1 MILRMLKYLK
11 PYWIIAL
18 LAPMLMLLEVV
29 MDLLQPI
36 LMARIIDI
44 GVESGDIGFIL
55 TRGLSMLGIA
65 LIGAAGGL
73 GCVAL
78 SNIAAQNFAADL
90 RLDIFKKVQSY
101 SFSELDKFKTGSL
114 ITRLTND
121 VSQVQMVVAMMMRL
135 MVRAPLLF
143 FGGLTMAFT
152 INARMALVLVA
163 TVPLLAIVLTVLIKK
178 GFALFS
184 LVQKKVDRVN
194 VVLQENLAGI
204 RVVKAFNRAEYEQE
218 RFDKAINDLM
228 DNMIKVAKVSSFA
241 MPVVMLIMNIGVIA
255 VIWVGGIEL
264 RLGHMKIGEIMAF
277 ITYAGQILF
286 SMAMM
291 AMVLMFVSRGK
302 ASADR
307 IIEVLN
313 VEPSI
318 KDDISKDRDIPKD
331 SSIEFVDV
339 SFGYGG
345 ENHTMVLKNISLAIC
360 PGETVAILGTT
371 GSGKSSLI
379 SLIPRLYD
387 ATKGKIL
394 LGGTDV
400 KEIPINVLREMI
412 GMVLQETI
420 IISGTIEDNIR
431 FGKEDATEEQIIQA
445 AKNAQ
450 IHDFIVSLPD
460 GYKTSLGQR
469 GVNLSGGQKQR
480 IDIARA
486 LVKKPA
492 VLVLDD
498 STSAVDAETEWKIH
512 NAIKHYAKDTTCI
525 IVAQRIASVMDA
537 DKILLLEE
545 GKISAQGT
553 HQYLLSKSPVYQEM
567 YRSQTEEE
575 AS

>member
-1 MILRMLKYLK
+1 MMKFLK

-29 MDLLQPI
+29 MDLLQPM
-36 LMARIIDI
+36 LMARIIDL
-44 GVESGDIGFIL
+44 GVNSGDVRFIL
-55 TRGLSMLGIA
+55 TNGLVMLGIA
-65 LIGAAGGL
+65 IMGAAGGL

-90 RLDIFKKVQSY
+90 RLDVFKKVQSY

-121 VSQVQMVVAMMMRL
+121 VTQVQMVVAMMMRL

-143 FGGLTMAFT
+143 FGGLTMAFA

-163 TVPLLAIVLTVLIKK
+163 TVPLLAIVLAILIKK
-178 GFALFS
+178 GFALFG
-184 LVQKKVDRVN
+184 LAQKKLDRVN
-194 VVLQENLAGI
+194 AVLQENLAGI
-204 RVVKAFNRAEYEQE
+204 KVVKAFDRAEYEQK
-218 RFDKAINDLM
+218 RFKKAISDLM

-264 RLGHMKIGEIMAF
+264 SLGHMEIGEIMAF

-307 IIEVLN
+307 LIEVLD

-318 KDDISKDRDIPKD
+318 KDDIGKVMYVPKD
-331 SSIEFVDV
+331 SSIEFRDV

-345 ENHTMVLKNISLAIC
+345 ENQTMTLRNISFTVR
-360 PGETVAILGTT
+360 PGETIAILGTT
-371 GSGKSSLI
+371 GSGKSTLV

-387 ATKGKIL
+387 ATKGMVL
-394 LGGTDV
+394 LGGIDT
-400 KEIPINVLREMI
+400 KKIPLNALRERI

-420 IISGTIEDNIR
+420 IISGSIEENIR
-431 FGKEDATEEQIIQA
+431 FGKEDATEEQVIQA
-445 AKNAQ
+445 AKAAQ
-450 IHDFIVSLPD
+450 IHEFILSLPE

-486 LVKKPA
+486 LVKKPS
-492 VLVLDD
+492 VLILDD
-498 STSAVDAETEWKIH
+498 STSAVDSETEWNIH
-512 NAIKHYAKDTTCI
+512 NAIRRHTKDTTCI

-537 DKILLLEE
+537 DSILLLDE
-545 GKISAQGT
+545 GKIAAQGK
-553 HQYLLSKSPVYQEM
+553 HNYLLANSPVYLEL

>member
-1 MILRMLKYLK
+1 MLKYLK
-11 PYWIIAL
+11 PYWVIAM

-29 MDLLQPI
+29 MDLLQPM
-36 LMARIIDI
+36 LMARIIDL
-44 GVESGDIGFIL
+44 GVKTGDVGFIL
-55 TRGLSMLGIA
+55 TSGLGMLGIA
-65 LIGAAGGL
+65 FIGVAGGL

-101 SFSELDKFKTGSL
+101 SFSELDRFRTGSL

-121 VSQVQMVVAMMMRL
+121 VAQVQMVVAMMMRL
-135 MVRAPLLF
+135 MIRAPLLF
-143 FGGLTMAFT
+143 FGGLAMAFT
-152 INARMALVLVA
+152 INTRMALVLVA
-163 TVPLLAIVLTVLIKK
+163 TVPLLAIVLAILIKK
-178 GFALFS
+178 GFSLFG
-184 LVQKKVDRVN
+184 LAQKKLDRVN
-194 VVLQENLAGI
+194 TVLQENLAGI
-204 RVVKAFNRAEYEQE
+204 RVVKAFDRPEYEQE
-218 RFDKAINDLM
+218 RFNKAINDLM

-241 MPVVMLIMNIGVIA
+241 MPVVMLIMNMGIIA

-264 RLGHMKIGEIMAF
+264 SAGNMEIGEIMAF

-286 SMAMM
+286 SIAMM

-313 VEPSI
+313 VETSI
-318 KDDISKDRDIPKD
+318 KDDTGKDVCIPND
-331 SSIEFVDV
+331 SGIEFVDV

-345 ENHTMVLKNISLAIC
+345 ENQAMALKNISFTVRS
-360 PGETVAILGTT
+360 GETVAILGTT
-371 GSGKSSLI
+371 GSGKSTLI

-387 ATKGKIL
+387 TTKGKVL
-394 LGGTDV
+394 LGGMDV
-400 KEIPINVLREMI
+400 KKIQLNVLRETV

-420 IISGTIEDNIR
+420 IISGSIEENIR
-431 FGKEDATEEQIIQA
+431 FGKQEATEEQVIRA
-445 AKNAQ
+445 AKTAQ
-450 IHDFIVSLPD
+450 IHDFIAGLPD

-486 LVKKPA
+486 IVKKPS
-492 VLVLDD
+492 VLILDD
-498 STSAVDAETEWKIH
+498 STSAVDSETEWNIH
-512 NAIKHYAKDTTCI
+512 NEIKRYTKDITCI

-537 DKILLLEE
+537 DNILLLDD
-545 GKISAQGT
+545 GKIAAQGT
-553 HQYLLSKSPVYQEM
+553 HAYLLANSPVYLEL

>member
-1 MILRMLKYLK
+1 MMKFLK
-11 PYWIIAL
+11 PYWVIAL

-29 MDLLQPI
+29 MDLLQPM
-36 LMARIIDI
+36 LMARIIDL
-44 GVESGDIGFIL
+44 GVNSGDVRFIL
-55 TRGLSMLGIA
+55 TNGLVMLGIA
-65 LIGAAGGL
+65 IMGAAGGL

-90 RLDIFKKVQSY
+90 RLDVFKKVQSY

-121 VSQVQMVVAMMMRL
+121 VTQVQMVVAMMMRL

-143 FGGLTMAFT
+143 FGGLTMAFA

-163 TVPLLAIVLTVLIKK
+163 TVPLLAIVLAILIKK
-178 GFALFS
+178 GFALFG
-184 LVQKKVDRVN
+184 LAQKKLDRVN
-194 VVLQENLAGI
+194 AVLQENLAGI
-204 RVVKAFNRAEYEQE
+204 KVVKAFDRAEYEQK
-218 RFDKAINDLM
+218 RFKKAISDLM

-264 RLGHMKIGEIMAF
+264 RLGNMEIGEIMAF

-307 IIEVLN
+307 LIEVLD

-318 KDDISKDRDIPKD
+318 KDDIGKVMYVPKD
-331 SSIEFVDV
+331 SSIEFRDV

-345 ENHTMVLKNISLAIC
+345 ENQTMTLRNISFTVR
-360 PGETVAILGTT
+360 PGETIAILGTT
-371 GSGKSSLI
+371 GSGKSTLV

-387 ATKGKIL
+387 ATKGMVL
-394 LGGTDV
+394 LGGIDT
-400 KEIPINVLREMI
+400 KKIPLNALRERI

-420 IISGTIEDNIR
+420 IISGSIEENIR
-431 FGKEDATEEQIIQA
+431 FGKEDATEEQVIQA
-445 AKNAQ
+445 AKAAQ
-450 IHDFIVSLPD
+450 IHEFILSLPE

-486 LVKKPA
+486 LVKKPS
-492 VLVLDD
+492 VLILDD
-498 STSAVDAETEWKIH
+498 STSAVDSETEWNIH
-512 NAIKHYAKDTTCI
+512 NAIRRHTKDTTCI

-537 DKILLLEE
+537 DSILLLDE
-545 GKISAQGT
+545 GKIAAQGK
-553 HQYLLSKSPVYQEM
+553 HNYLLANSPVYLEL

-575 AS
+575 AN

>member
-1 MILRMLKYLK
+1 MMKYLK

-29 MDLLQPI
+29 MDLLQPM
-36 LMARIIDI
+36 LMARIIDL
-44 GVESGDIGFIL
+44 GVKSGDVGFIL
-55 TRGLSMLGIA
+55 TSGLGMLGIA

-90 RLDIFKKVQSY
+90 RLEIFKKVQSY
-101 SFSELDKFKTGSL
+101 SFSEINKFKTGSL

-121 VSQVQMVVAMMMRL
+121 VAQVQMVVAMMMRL

-143 FGGLTMAFT
+143 FGGLTMAFA

-163 TVPLLAIVLTVLIKK
+163 TVPLLAIVLAILIKK
-178 GFALFS
+178 GFALFG
-184 LVQKKVDRVN
+184 LAQIKLDRVN

-204 RVVKAFNRAEYEQE
+204 RVVKAFDRAEYEQE
-218 RFDKAINDLM
+218 RFDKVIYDLM

-241 MPVVMLIMNIGVIA
+241 MPVVILIMNIGVIA

-264 RLGHMKIGEIMAF
+264 SLGYMEIGEIMAF
-277 ITYAGQILF
+277 ITYSGQILF

-291 AMVLMFVSRGK
+291 AMVLLFVSRGK

-307 IIEVLN
+307 IIEVLD

-318 KDDISKDRDIPKD
+318 KDDTGNDTYIPKD
-331 SSIEFVDV
+331 SSIEFIDV
-339 SFGYGG
+339 SLGYGG
-345 ENHTMVLKNISLAIC
+345 ENQTMVLKDISFNIY

-387 ATKGKIL
+387 ATKGMVL
-394 LGGTDV
+394 LGGMNV
-400 KEIPINVLREMI
+400 KKIPLNVIRAMI

-431 FGKEDATEEQIIQA
+431 FGKEEATEEQVIQA
-445 AKNAQ
+445 AKTAQ
-450 IHDFIVSLPD
+450 IHDFIASLPD

-498 STSAVDAETEWKIH
+498 STSAVDAETEWNIH
-512 NAIKHYAKDTTCI
+512 NAIKHHTKNTTCI
-525 IVAQRIASVMDA
+525 IVAQRIASIMDA
-537 DKILLLEE
+537 DNILLLEE
-545 GKISAQGT
+545 GKIAAQGT
-553 HQYLLSKSPVYQEM
+553 HKYLLANSPVYLEL

>member
-1 MILRMLKYLK
+1 MLKYLK

-18 LAPMLMLLEVV
+18 LAPILMLLEVV
-29 MDLLQPI
+29 MDLLQPM
-36 LMARIIDI
+36 LMARIIDL
-44 GVESGDIGFIL
+44 GVKTGDVGFIL
-55 TRGLSMLGIA
+55 TSGYRMLGIA

-90 RLDIFKKVQSY
+90 RLDIFKKVQSF
-101 SFSELDKFKTGSL
+101 SFCELDKFKTGSL

-121 VSQVQMVVAMMMRL
+121 VAQVQMVVAMMMRL

-143 FGGLTMAFT
+143 LGGLTMAFV

-163 TVPLLAIVLTVLIKK
+163 TVPFLAIVIAVLIKK
-178 GFALFS
+178 GFALFG
-184 LVQKKVDRVN
+184 LAQKKLDRVN
-194 VVLQENLAGI
+194 IVLQENLAGV
-204 RVVKAFNRAEYEQE
+204 RVVKSFDRAEYEQE
-218 RFDKAINDLM
+218 RFNIAINDLM

-264 RLGHMKIGEIMAF
+264 SLGHMEIGEIMAF

-307 IIEVLN
+307 IIEVLD
-313 VEPSI
+313 VEPQI
-318 KDDISKDRDIPKD
+318 KDITDEDMYIPKD
-331 SSIEFVDV
+331 NSVKFIDV

-345 ENHTMVLKNISLAIC
+345 ENRTMALKNISFTVR

-379 SLIPRLYD
+379 NLIPRLYD
-387 ATKGKIL
+387 AAKGMVL

-400 KEIPINVLREMI
+400 KKIPLKVLRDMI

-431 FGKEDATEEQIIQA
+431 FGKEEATAEQIIQA
-445 AKNAQ
+445 AKIAQ
-450 IHDFIVSLPD
+450 VHDFIISLPD

-492 VLVLDD
+492 VLILDD
-498 STSAVDAETEWKIH
+498 STSAVDSETEWNIH
-512 NAIKHYAKDTTCI
+512 NAIKLQTKDITCI
-525 IVAQRIASVMDA
+525 IVAQKIASIMDA
-537 DKILLLEE
+537 DNILLLHE
-545 GKISAQGT
+545 GKIIAQGT
-553 HQYLLSKSPVYQEM
+553 HHYLLANSPVYLDI
-567 YRSQTEEE
+567 YGSQTEEE

>member
-1 MILRMLKYLK
+1 MMLKYLK

-18 LAPMLMLLEVV
+18 LAPMLMLLEVI
-29 MDLLQPI
+29 MDLLQPM
-36 LMARIIDI
+36 LMARIIDV
-44 GVESGDIGFIL
+44 GVTSGDIRFVITSGF
-55 TRGLSMLGIA
+55 SMLGIA

-73 GCVAL
+73 GCVVL

-90 RLDIFKKVQSY
+90 RLDIFKKVQSF
-101 SFSELDKFKTGSL
+101 SFTELDKFKTGSL

-121 VSQVQMVVAMMMRL
+121 VAQVQMVVAMMMRL

-143 FGGLTMAFT
+143 FGGLTMAFV
-152 INARMALVLVA
+152 INTRMALVLVA
-163 TVPLLAIVLTVLIKK
+163 TVPFLAIVLAILIKK
-178 GFALFS
+178 GFAFFGLA
-184 LVQKKVDRVN
+184 QKKLDRVN

-204 RVVKAFNRAEYEQE
+204 RVVKAFDRAEYEQE
-218 RFDKAINDLM
+218 RFNIAINDLM
-228 DNMIKVAKVSSFA
+228 DNMIKVAKISSFA

-264 RLGHMKIGEIMAF
+264 SLGHMEIGEIMAF

-307 IIEVLN
+307 IIEVLD
-313 VEPSI
+313 VEPQI
-318 KDDISKDRDIPKD
+318 KDSTDKDMCIPED
-331 SSIEFVDV
+331 SSVKFIDV

-345 ENHTMVLKNISLAIC
+345 ENHALALKNLSFSVR

-371 GSGKSSLI
+371 GSGKSTLI
-379 SLIPRLYD
+379 NLIPRLYD
-387 ATKGKIL
+387 ATKGMVL
-394 LGGTDV
+394 LGGMEV
-400 KEIPINVLREMI
+400 SKIPLNMLRGMI

-431 FGKEDATEEQIIQA
+431 FGKEEATEEQVIQA
-445 AKNAQ
+445 AKIAQ
-450 IHDFIVSLPD
+450 IHDFITSLPD

-492 VLVLDD
+492 VLILDD
-498 STSAVDAETEWKIH
+498 STSAVDSETEWNIH
-512 NAIKHYAKDTTCI
+512 NAIKRYTKEITCI

-537 DKILLLEE
+537 DNILLLHE
-545 GKISAQGT
+545 GQIAAQGT
-553 HQYLLSKSPVYQEM
+553 HQYLLANSSVYLEI

-575 AS
+575 AG

>member
-1 MILRMLKYLK
+1 MLKYLK
-11 PYWIIAL
+11 PYWVIAM

-29 MDLLQPI
+29 MDLLQPM
-36 LMARIIDI
+36 LMARIIDL
-44 GVESGDIGFIL
+44 GVKTGDVGFIL
-55 TRGLSMLGIA
+55 TSGLGMLGIA
-65 LIGAAGGL
+65 FIGVAGGL

-101 SFSELDKFKTGSL
+101 SFSELDRFRTGSL

-121 VSQVQMVVAMMMRL
+121 VAQVQMVVAMMMRL
-135 MVRAPLLF
+135 MIRAPLLF
-143 FGGLTMAFT
+143 FGGLAMAFT
-152 INARMALVLVA
+152 INTRMALVLVA
-163 TVPLLAIVLTVLIKK
+163 TVPLLAIVLAILIKK
-178 GFALFS
+178 GFSLFG
-184 LVQKKVDRVN
+184 LAQKKLDRVN
-194 VVLQENLAGI
+194 TVLQENLAGI
-204 RVVKAFNRAEYEQE
+204 RVVKAFDRPEYEQE
-218 RFDKAINDLM
+218 RFNKAINDLM

-241 MPVVMLIMNIGVIA
+241 MPVVMLIMNMGIIA

-264 RLGHMKIGEIMAF
+264 SAGNMEIGEIMAF

-286 SMAMM
+286 SIAMM

-313 VEPSI
+313 VETSI
-318 KDDISKDRDIPKD
+318 KDDTGKDVCIPND
-331 SSIEFVDV
+331 SDIEFVDV

-345 ENHTMVLKNISLAIC
+345 ENQAMALKNISFTVRS
-360 PGETVAILGTT
+360 GETVAILGTT
-371 GSGKSSLI
+371 GSGKSTLI

-387 ATKGKIL
+387 TTKGKVL
-394 LGGTDV
+394 LGGMDV
-400 KEIPINVLREMI
+400 KKIQLNVLRETV

-420 IISGTIEDNIR
+420 IISGSIEENIR
-431 FGKEDATEEQIIQA
+431 FGKQEATEEQVIRA
-445 AKNAQ
+445 AKTAQ
-450 IHDFIVSLPD
+450 IHDFIAGLPD

-486 LVKKPA
+486 IVKKPS
-492 VLVLDD
+492 VLILDD
-498 STSAVDAETEWKIH
+498 STSAVDSETEWNIH
-512 NAIKHYAKDTTCI
+512 NEIKRYTKDITCI

-537 DKILLLEE
+537 DNILLLDD
-545 GKISAQGT
+545 GKIAAQGT
-553 HQYLLSKSPVYQEM
+553 HAYLLANSPVYLEL

>member
-1 MILRMLKYLK
+1 MMKFLK

-29 MDLLQPI
+29 MDLLQPM
-36 LMARIIDI
+36 LMARIIDL
-44 GVESGDIGFIL
+44 GVNSGDVRFIL
-55 TRGLSMLGIA
+55 TNGLVMLGIA
-65 LIGAAGGL
+65 IMGAAGGL

-90 RLDIFKKVQSY
+90 RLDVFKKVQSY

-121 VSQVQMVVAMMMRL
+121 VTQVQMVVAMMMRL

-143 FGGLTMAFT
+143 FGGLTMAFA

-163 TVPLLAIVLTVLIKK
+163 TVPLLAIVLAILIKK
-178 GFALFS
+178 GFALFG
-184 LVQKKVDRVN
+184 LAQKKLDRVN
-194 VVLQENLAGI
+194 AVLQENLAGI
-204 RVVKAFNRAEYEQE
+204 KVVKAFDRAEYEQK
-218 RFDKAINDLM
+218 RFKKAISDLM

-264 RLGHMKIGEIMAF
+264 SLGHMEIGEIMAF

-307 IIEVLN
+307 LIEVLD

-318 KDDISKDRDIPKD
+318 KDDIGKVMYIPKD
-331 SSIEFVDV
+331 SSIEFRDV

-345 ENHTMVLKNISLAIC
+345 ENQTMTLRNISFTVR
-360 PGETVAILGTT
+360 PGETIAILGTT
-371 GSGKSSLI
+371 GSGKSTLV

-387 ATKGKIL
+387 ATKGMVL
-394 LGGTDV
+394 LGGIDTR
-400 KEIPINVLREMI
+400 KIPLNELRERI

-420 IISGTIEDNIR
+420 IISGSIEENIR
-431 FGKEDATEEQIIQA
+431 FGKEDATEEQVIQA
-445 AKNAQ
+445 AKAAQ
-450 IHDFIVSLPD
+450 IHEFILSLPE

-486 LVKKPA
+486 LVKKPS
-492 VLVLDD
+492 VLILDD
-498 STSAVDAETEWKIH
+498 STSAVDSETEWNIH
-512 NAIKHYAKDTTCI
+512 NAIRRHTKDTTCI

-537 DKILLLEE
+537 DSILLLDE
-545 GKISAQGT
+545 GKIAAQGK
-553 HQYLLSKSPVYQEM
+553 HNYLLANSPVYLEL